1 MQHQAWAPCLCKL
14 GLFWWAV
21 QHAERGRLMRGVS
34 SDFVVL
40 NPPLPAPTGKWW
52 VQTPACAPQTQGPV
66 TPTLHRGHPEAVAGA
81 TPSRP
86 DSGGPAPGIPPQF
99 GAATASAAT
108 WLNEDA
114 DPRNEQSG
122 RPGVGGAS
130 AQPEQFGQAAPSAG
144 QDSATITALLAS
156 IARCLESIEGR
167 LKKLECQ
174 ADETDTGH
182 WGYRCQ
188 RQSGWEW
195 EGPPSWEEW
204 GRPSWQ
210 EWGRRRW

>member
-66 TPTLHRGHPEAVAGA
+66 TPTLHPGHPEAVAGA
-81 TPSRP
+81 TPSQP
-86 DSGGPAPGIPPQF
+86 GWGGPAPGIPPHF
-99 GAATASAAT
+99 GAASASAAT
-108 WLNEDA
+108 WLDEEE
-114 DPRNEQSG
+114 DPRNGQSG
-122 RPGVGGAS
+122 RPGVSGAS
-130 AQPEQFGQAAPSAG
+130 AQPEQFGPAAPSAG

-167 LKKLECQ
+167 WNKLECQ
-174 ADETDTGH
+174 ADQTDTGH
-182 WGYRCQ
+182 RGRRCQ
-188 RQSGWEW
+188 LQGQSGWWEW
-195 EGPPSWEEW
+195 ED
-204 GRPSWQ
+204 RPSWQ
-210 EWGRRRW
+210 EWGWRRW